1 MPMNVRDLDK
11 LIVAK
16 GFKSCPK
23 SNKSPNLITL
33 SVTPLTTELHAWVK
47 RVEAGDGDVDG
58 REPLTDDNEQQRWWR
73 MNKGGGDAAR
83 RKLNVSNE

>member
-1 MPMNVRDLDK
+1 M
-11 LIVAK
+11 
-16 GFKSCPK
+16 
-23 SNKSPNLITL
+23 
-33 SVTPLTTELHAWVK
+33 K